1 MALPIKGFQKLT
13 MIDYPG
19 KIACTIFLLGC
30 NFRCGYCHNRSLVL
44 EPQSLPTISEDYIL
58 NFLKEKKRWL
68 DGVVISGG
76 EPTLHKDLK
85 SFIKKIKEISYC
97 VKLDT
102 NGTSPE
108 TVKKLI
114 DEKLVDYI
122 AMDIKAPLKNYSEVA
137 GVFVDTKKIEETI
150 GIIKKSRIPY
160 EFRTTMV
167 PCFTAKGHI
176 IEIGK
181 LLNGSKLMF
190 LQQFRPC
197 DSLIDPSV
205 NGKKPHSIEELEE
218 FKDILKSYIL
228 NVEIRP
234 C

>member
-19 KIACTIFLLGC
+19 KIACTIFLPGC

-44 EPQSLPTISEDYIL
+44 EPQSLPAISEDHIL
-58 NFLKEKKRWL
+58 NFLKEKKKWL

-76 EPTLHKDLK
+76 EPTLHKGLEP
-85 SFIKKIKEISYC
+85 FIRKIKEISYS

-114 DEKLVDYI
+114 DERLVDYI

-137 GVFVDTKKIEETI
+137 HAFVDTKNIEDTI
-150 GIIKKSRIPY
+150 GIIKKSGIPY
-160 EFRTTMV
+160 EFRTTIV
-167 PCFTAKGHI
+167 PCLTGKIHI
-176 IEIGK
+176 TKIGK
-181 LLNGSKLMF
+181 LLKGSKLMF
-190 LQQFRPC
+190 LQQFRPG
-197 DSLIDPSV
+197 DSLIDPSL

-218 FKDILKSYIL
+218 FREILKSYIE
-228 NVEIRP
+228 NVEIRL